1 MGRVQPAILD
11 ELAQYNAQGRSAGGC
26 RSIQGRPR
34 QVRQI
39 LQPEPGKTLR
49 PPRIG
54 ARPRSLHCGSAG
66 KYRYFV
72 VYISTMRDRRIALGI
87 ARGPGSLHR
96 SAVTPLA
103 RVIRDTVFCVLAVCT
118 RPRLAPLVERKRCL
132 KSLVS
137 RRASSLSIPLL
148 AFVKSSAS
156 RCRRLPGTRST
167 WSLVHSTKTARR
179 CRWRPAKAKG

>member
-49 PPRIG
+49 PPRIR
-54 ARPRSLHCGSAG
+54 ARPRSLHGGSAG

-72 VYISTMRDRRIALGI
+72 VYISTMRDGRIALGT
-87 ARGPGSLHR
+87 AEGRGSLTR
-96 SAVTPLA
+96 SGVTPLA
-103 RVIRDTVFCVLAVCT
+103 RVRRGRAVWVLGG
-118 RPRLAPLVERKRCL
+118 
-132 KSLVS
+132 VS
-137 RRASSLSIPLL
+137 P
-148 AFVKSSAS
+148 
-156 RCRRLPGTRST
+156 
-167 WSLVHSTKTARR
+167 ARV
-179 CRWRPAKAKG
+179 A

>member
-137 RRASSLSIPLL
+137 RRADPVSVPPTGLVNTPPSGDMCPP
-148 AFVKSSAS
+148 AT
-156 RCRRLPGTRST
+156 PST
-167 WSLVHSTKTARR
+167 AV
-179 CRWRPAKAKG
+179 